1 MYRVNLRMFPST
13 AAVAGRAP
21 EQDSSTETTE
31 STSTSTSQGPA
42 RLLHGDH
49 GEYRRRK
56 LGSEVEIKNGETGQD
71 IFLKRENTT
80 TKYHISI
87 QRLARHDC

>member
-13 AAVAGRAP
+13 AAAGW
-21 EQDSSTETTE
+21 
-31 STSTSTSQGPA
+31 GPA

-56 LGSEVEIKNGETGQD
+56 LGSEVEIRKRFETSQGL
-71 IFLKRENTT
+71 FLKRENTR